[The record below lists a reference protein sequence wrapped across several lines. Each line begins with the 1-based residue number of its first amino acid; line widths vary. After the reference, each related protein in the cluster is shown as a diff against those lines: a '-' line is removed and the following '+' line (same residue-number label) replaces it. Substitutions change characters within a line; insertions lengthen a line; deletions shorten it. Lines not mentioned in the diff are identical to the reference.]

1 MTRQAHDQFA
11 KQYLEEL
18 LSLVGQVETSRDVP
32 SEVRQIDVW
41 FVPTEPQNAQAEML
55 GLLGK
60 IAANACLLEPFRNPP
75 TPVEVRNCLL
85 KLYSLHGELLRQ
97 ARREGNS
104 LAEVNLPLLWILSP
118 SASTRLINGFKAEL
132 NSEENWTEGVYF
144 FPNLFKTAIV
154 AINQLPV
161 NQDTLWLRVLGRGTT
176 QQQAI
181 NQLIA
186 LPAEN
191 PLRRN
196 ILELLANWRINLEIR
211 QNLDSEDD
219 RELIMNL
226 SPAYQQW
233 REATLLEGREEG
245 QRLMVENLLEGRFGS
260 LDEQLSQ
267 IIEPMM
273 QLPPRERIQ
282 LLLNLSREE
291 LLTRFRG

>member
-1 MTRQAHDQFA
+1 M
-11 KQYLEEL
+11 
-18 LSLVGQVETSRDVP
+18 
-32 SEVRQIDVW
+32 
-41 FVPTEPQNAQAEML
+41 
-55 GLLGK
+55 
-60 IAANACLLEPFRNPP
+60 
-75 TPVEVRNCLL
+75 RNCLL

-97 ARREGNS
+97 ARREKNS

-118 SASTRLINGFKAEL
+118 SASTKLINGFKAEL

-144 FPNLFKTAIV
+144 LPNFFKTAIV

-181 NQLIA
+181 NELIA

-191 PLRRN
+191 SLRRN

-211 QNLDSEDD
+211 QNLDNEDD

-245 QRLMVENLLEGRFGS
+245 KEEGQRLMVENLLEGRFGS
-260 LDEQLSQ
+260 LDEELSQ

-291 LLTRFRG
+291 LLARFRG